1 MKKILLLSD
10 THGHL
15 DARILKYVRQ
25 ADEVWHA
32 GDIGTLNVTDQIGAL
47 KKIRAV
53 HGNIDNHQIRTQFPE
68 DIFFECEGLSVFMTH
83 IGGYPERYNPRVLKI
98 LNARK
103 PHLFICGHSHILKV
117 MRDKKRNLLHL
128 NPGAAGVVGFHKVR
142 TMLRFE
148 INLKEIKNLDVI
160 ELGLRGKL
168 T

>member
-32 GDIGTLNVTDQIGAL
+32 GDIGTLDVTDQIAAL

-53 HGNIDNHQIRTQFPE
+53 HGNIDNHQIRVQFPE
-68 DIFFECEGLSVFMTH
+68 DVFFECEGMSVFMTH

-98 LNARK
+98 LNTRK

-117 MRDKKRNLLHL
+117 MRDKRRNLLHL

-142 TMLRFE
+142 TLLRFE

-160 ELGLRGKL
+160 ELGLRGQL